1 MLRRLGLRQR
11 IMGLLAGGALA
22 TAAIAAVSLYE
33 LSAVQVQSEIERQAE
48 DRDDAIHKAAVVALR
63 AATVFSSLA
72 LDLTPQEQEQ
82 AITDGR
88 EVLQQFDSQQERLDP
103 VVKYYLTAE
112 EQGSL
117 ASSVQEIRRAWKEIQ
132 EEITLNE
139 RDEVL
144 FHLVAITRHADVV
157 RKLLLN
163 ADEAARRDAK
173 SAADARELRAAQAK
187 WTILLSLFAGMAGVL
202 AVGWLVLHFGVRRP
216 LGEAIAAVSRIARG
230 DLASPVPS
238 ISSADEIGAI
248 FSALAVF
255 RDNALA
261 RQNLEAQRTRDV
273 AERDER
279 REKLEAMIAEFRA
292 GVLAVLGESARAMDA
307 MDHATKDLVAAAA
320 DTQAGAGRATK
331 ASREASS
338 NVDDVATATHQLSK
352 SFGETMHSVERAEAA
367 IDEAAQRASLTSEMV
382 QGLSQAAET
391 IGEVAS
397 LIDAIARQ
405 TNLLALNATIEA
417 ARAGEAG
424 RGFAVVATE
433 VKSLAAQTAKATE
446 NIAARLDEVG
456 RRTAE
461 VVDAIGVIT
470 RTSGQA
476 TTHAASIAAAV
487 SEQNRVTASISE
499 NVRDAAGWTAG
510 LLAIVEE
517 LAAVVA
523 RSGKAAEEVQLASA
537 TSASTTG
544 KIGDLVD
551 TFLEKVRAA

>member
-1 MLRRLGLRQR
+1 
-11 IMGLLAGGALA
+11 
-22 TAAIAAVSLYE
+22 
-33 LSAVQVQSEIERQAE
+33 
-48 DRDDAIHKAAVVALR
+48 
-63 AATVFSSLA
+63 
-72 LDLTPQEQEQ
+72 
-82 AITDGR
+82 
-88 EVLQQFDSQQERLDP
+88 
-103 VVKYYLTAE
+103 
-112 EQGSL
+112 
-117 ASSVQEIRRAWKEIQ
+117 
-132 EEITLNE
+132 
-139 RDEVL
+139 
-144 FHLVAITRHADVV
+144 
-157 RKLLLN
+157 
-163 ADEAARRDAK
+163 
-173 SAADARELRAAQAK
+173 
-187 WTILLSLFAGMAGVL
+187 
-202 AVGWLVLHFGVRRP
+202 
-216 LGEAIAAVSRIARG
+216 
-230 DLASPVPS
+230 
-238 ISSADEIGAI
+238 
-248 FSALAVF
+248 
-255 RDNALA
+255 
-261 RQNLEAQRTRDV
+261 
-273 AERDER
+273 
-279 REKLEAMIAEFRA
+279 
-292 GVLAVLGESARAMDA
+292 LAVLGESARATDA

-320 DTQAGAGRATK
+320 DTQAGAGRVTK

-367 IDEAAQRASLTSEMV
+367 IDEAAQRASLASGMV

-510 LLAIVEE
+510 LLGIVEE

-537 TSASTTG
+537 ASASTTG
-544 KIGDLVD
+544 KIGNLVD

>member
-48 DRDDAIHKAAVVALR
+48 DRDDAIHKAAGVALR

-261 RQNLEAQRTRDV
+261 RQNLETQRIRDV

-279 REKLEAMIAEFRA
+279 REKLEATIAEFRA
-292 GVLAVLGESARAMDA
+292 GVLAVLGESVRATDA

-320 DTQAGAGRATK
+320 DTQAGAGRVTK

-510 LLAIVEE
+510 LLGIVEE

-537 TSASTTG
+537 ASASTTG
-544 KIGDLVD
+544 KIGNLVD